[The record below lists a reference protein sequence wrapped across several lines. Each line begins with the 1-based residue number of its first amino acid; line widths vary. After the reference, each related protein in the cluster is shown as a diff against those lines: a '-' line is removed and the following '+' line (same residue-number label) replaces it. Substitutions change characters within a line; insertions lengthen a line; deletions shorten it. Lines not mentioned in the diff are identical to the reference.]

1 MFKISPR
8 KRETNSLIQFKEE
21 RFYMTNMIAVAVA
34 AVLAVESNIA
44 TDMRTGDNG
53 RAVGA
58 FQMWPV
64 AVQEANRIESIMA
77 RREGRRPRKWRVSDR
92 VDIVGSTKMCGA
104 TLLWHYGRGVKCP
117 VELACWWRNPYSR
130 CPRWYRR
137 KIEKAIKKLETS
149 E

>member
-1 MFKISPR
+1 
-8 KRETNSLIQFKEE
+8 
-21 RFYMTNMIAVAVA
+21 MTNIIAIALA
-34 AVLAVESNIA
+34 AVLAVESQNGA
-44 TDMRTGDNG
+44 DRRTGDGG

-92 VDIVGSTKMCGA
+92 VDIDRSMEMCGA
-104 TLLWHYGRGVKCP
+104 TLLWHYGHGVKCP
-117 VELACWWRNPYSR
+117 VELACRWRNPYSR
-130 CPRWYRR
+130 CPRWHRR
-137 KIEKAIKKLETS
+137 KIEKAIKKLETN